1 MGLIFEESRRPPG
14 RGAAVLRWRVRP
26 RGAMA
31 FAAGCALALAALSAR
46 AQGADL
52 EIARQA
58 IAGGGGSATGD
69 GLRIEATLGQATV
82 GSAGDGAQRGLHAGY
97 WVPVLVLSFDL
108 DLAFG
113 WNLVSVPIQPLD
125 GGVDTVFQG
134 LQAGR
139 VWEWSRGA
147 YRPATEIVP
156 GTGYWLYCTTP
167 ATARVRGRRVS
178 DPVRELAAGWALIGP
193 VAGPPYAPVPL
204 PLECEP
210 AGSLCLPLWGFS
222 AGGCTPVVS
231 ALECGQ
237 GYWVY
242 SRRRNVVWSA
252 DATVPLSTGDLR
264 TEALGLQL
272 LPTE

>member
-1 MGLIFEESRRPPG
+1 MGHSFEGARRPTS
-14 RGAAVLRWRVRP
+14 RGASVLRWRVRSL
-26 RGAMA
+26 GAMA
-31 FAAGCALALAALSAR
+31 FAAGFAVALAALSAR

-58 IAGGGGSATGD
+58 IAGGGGSVTGD
-69 GLRIEATLGQATV
+69 GLRIEATLGQAAV
-82 GSAGDGAQRGLHAGY
+82 GTAADGAQRELHSGY

-108 DLAFG
+108 DLVFG

-147 YRPATEIVP
+147 YRAATEIVP

-178 DPVRELAAGWALIGP
+178 DPVRELAVGWALIGP
-193 VAGPPYAPVPL
+193 VAGPPYAPVSL

-210 AGSLCLPLWGFS
+210 AGAVCLPLWAFS

-237 GYWVY
+237 GYWVL
-242 SRRRNVVWSA
+242 SLRRNVVWTA
-252 DATVPLSTGDLR
+252 DAT
-264 TEALGLQL
+264 
-272 LPTE
+272 LP